1 VLISP
6 LDGEKKKRL
15 RFQTDILRF
24 GQTEAA
30 SDFGSVCL
38 AEAKAVDKP
47 RPIPRE
53 GVPLGVRHLLSENTI
68 VHTSIIRNCEDSWE
82 KKKIFVPLSESFVP
96 ASEFFR
102 NRVVF
107 FRNRVVFFPD
117 VGTPYTILP
126 PFFGKKD
133 FPLFSNISPDNGG

>member
-1 VLISP
+1 MVLSIHW
-6 LDGEKKKRL
+6 
-15 RFQTDILRF
+15 
-24 GQTEAA
+24 
-30 SDFGSVCL
+30 
-38 AEAKAVDKP
+38 
-47 RPIPRE
+47 E

-68 VHTSIIRNCEDSWE
+68 LHTSIIRNCEDSWE

-126 PFFGKKD
+126 PSFGKKD